1 MSLARE
7 LAFFALL
14 MGFAYAFVYAGAEL
28 TGWRRNLVCL
38 AVATAMWCAIWTA
51 IALGAPPN
59 AAARLSSMLLIF
71 GPVIIAW
78 GVALALW
85 RIDLEAEGAT
95 S

>member
-1 MSLARE
+1 MALAWE

-14 MGFAYAFVYAGAEL
+14 AGFVYAFAYAGTEL
-28 TGWRRNLVCL
+28 AGWRRNLTCM
-38 AVATAMWCAIWTA
+38 AVATAMWCAIWAA
-51 IALGAPPN
+51 IALSAPPGGVE
-59 AAARLSSMLLIF
+59 RLSSILLIG

-85 RIDLEAEGAT
+85 RIDLDARRAT